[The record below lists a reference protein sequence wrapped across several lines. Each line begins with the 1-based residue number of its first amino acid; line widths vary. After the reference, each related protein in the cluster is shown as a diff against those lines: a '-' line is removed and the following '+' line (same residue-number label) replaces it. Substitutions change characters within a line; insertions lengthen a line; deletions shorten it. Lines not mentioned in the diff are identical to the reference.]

1 MNEDLRATVGVD
13 EYPEP
18 GSLTWIWSK
27 RPFLIDASAVAP
39 SPPPPVITTVGG
51 WEYPEPGSVTVILA
65 SILVDVNWAL
75 IGNVI
80 SGRNV

>member
-1 MNEDLRATVGVD
+1 MNEDLKLIVGVE

-18 GSLTWIWSK
+18 GSLTAIWSK
-27 RPFLIDASAVAP
+27 RPFLIVASAVAP
-39 SPPPPVITTVGG
+39 EPPPPVITTVGG

-65 SILVDVNWAL
+65 SILVEVNCAL

-80 SGRNV
+80 SGRKV